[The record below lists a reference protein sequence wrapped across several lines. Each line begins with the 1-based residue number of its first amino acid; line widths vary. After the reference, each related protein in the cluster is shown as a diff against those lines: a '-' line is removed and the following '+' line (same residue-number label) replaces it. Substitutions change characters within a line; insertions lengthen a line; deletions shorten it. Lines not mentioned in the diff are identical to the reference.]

1 MQETAKK
8 TNAGSSEEKENQTKK
23 DAFKRR
29 DGVFRGRICFKL
41 SLHMEGSEGIP
52 FQRGLNLNLQIQT
65 LEIGGLGGGGA
76 VEK

>member
-29 DGVFRGRICFKL
+29 DGVFR
-41 SLHMEGSEGIP
+41 
-52 FQRGLNLNLQIQT
+52 
-65 LEIGGLGGGGA
+65 
-76 VEK
+76 VEFVSNYHCTWKV